1 MWRHHENW
9 LTMII
14 SFKNFISW
22 DEKHDDRKSESLKQ
36 CAKRRKI
43 QAVINN
49 KEKMTRHNE
58 KGWKNEVILN
68 IRKNS
73 GLHMVVTFKMFRL
86 GKMTKYALIK
96 LLRPFTQWNGERTVF
111 LQPWFVSAMHVV
123 LYTFCFLYEQRVI
136 KKTGAIFGW
145 ILNNACI
152 SWIRDVIKM
161 TRGVISPSPPWH
173 TVFLSITYSAANSQT
188 KCRTARI

>member
-1 MWRHHENW
+1 MIGPVTMWRHHENW

-86 GKMTKYALIK
+86 GKNDQVCTDKKSKGHSHNGM
-96 LLRPFTQWNGERTVF
+96 GERTVF

-123 LYTFCFLYEQRVI
+123 LYTFCFLYEQHVI
-136 KKTGAIFGW
+136 NKTEAILDEYW
-145 ILNNACI
+145 TTPA
-152 SWIRDVIKM
+152 
-161 TRGVISPSPPWH
+161 
-173 TVFLSITYSAANSQT
+173 
-188 KCRTARI
+188 

>member
-58 KGWKNEVILN
+58 KGWKNEVLLN

-73 GLHMVVTFKMFRL
+73 GLHMVVTLKMFRL
-86 GKMTKYALIK
+86 GKMIKYALIK
-96 LLRPFTQWNGERTVF
+96 NLKAIHTMEWVKGQFFTTLICKRYARSALHF
-111 LQPWFVSAMHVV
+111 LFSIWATCDKQDRSH
-123 LYTFCFLYEQRVI
+123 
-136 KKTGAIFGW
+136 FGW

-161 TRGVISPSPPWH
+161 TRGVISPSPQWH

-188 KCRTARI
+188 KYRTARI

>member
-1 MWRHHENW
+1 MVTFFVWNIELNKSRYPLPHKKETKTRFPAYYQFYSDWHGGCRTYTTILWWWNAPVFGNLLLTTNVIGPVTMWRHHENW

-86 GKMTKYALIK
+86 GKMIKYALIK
-96 LLRPFTQWNGERTVF
+96 NL
-111 LQPWFVSAMHVV
+111 
-123 LYTFCFLYEQRVI
+123 
-136 KKTGAIFGW
+136 KAI
-145 ILNNACI
+145 
-152 SWIRDVIKM
+152 
-161 TRGVISPSPPWH
+161 H
-173 TVFLSITYSAANSQT
+173 TMEWGKGQFFYNPDL
-188 KCRTARI
+188 